1 VNVSEIPS
9 MITIDLSGKAILI
22 TGALGA
28 IAEHIVRKLTIAGA
42 TLILVDIKSEE
53 TARETLRTWRIPDS
67 PHIYFSADI
76 TDAAAMDR
84 LVQESFDCF
93 PSLDTVLGHAG
104 GCRLHPFATTSAEE
118 YERIFRFNYFA
129 QTYLARAVLLQWTQR
144 KIQGHMIFTSSY
156 VARAPHTQLPAY
168 ASAKAALENFAR
180 CLALEYAPVGIR
192 VNTISPGNVAA
203 GSSVKIFEENPAY
216 REFVRRVS
224 PIGKRNSPEAIGDAF
239 AFLCS
244 PMANEINGQVLSVDF
259 GIGIGYQL

>member
-1 VNVSEIPS
+1 
-9 MITIDLSGKAILI
+9 MITIDLSEKTILI

-28 IAEHIVRKLTIAGA
+28 IAEYVVRKLASAGA

-53 TARETLRTWRIPDS
+53 TARETIRRWQIQDS

-76 TDAAAMDR
+76 TDSGAINR
-84 LVQESFDCF
+84 LVQKSFDSF
-93 PSLDTVLGHAG
+93 PNLDTVLGHAG
-104 GCRLHPFATTSAEE
+104 GCRLHPFATTSEEE

-129 QTYLARAVLLQWTQR
+129 QTYLARAVLPQWTQR
-144 KIQGHMIFTSSY
+144 KMRGHIIFTSSY
-156 VARAPHTQLPAY
+156 VARVPHTQLPAY

-180 CLALEYAPVGIR
+180 CLALEYALAGIR

-216 REFVRRVS
+216 REFVQRVS
-224 PIGKRNSPEAIGDAF
+224 PMRKRNSAEAIADAF
-239 AFLCS
+239 VYLCS
-244 PMANEINGQVLSVDF
+244 PMASEINGHVLSVDF